1 MWWECARIRTI
12 DPNLST
18 IHNRISGDQRMMPHT
33 LDGTHFNATPPP
45 KDVIRYI
52 GRSGQAT
59 QNVLAIIYF
68 GMRFTYASIG

>member
-1 MWWECARIRTI
+1 
-12 DPNLST
+12 
-18 IHNRISGDQRMMPHT
+18 MMPHT